1 LGSWELDLIR
11 GELIWSNET
20 YRIFGLPRETPMDY
34 ETFLNCIVLE
44 DRDYVDEKWQA
55 ALAGAT
61 YDIEHR
67 ICVGETVKW
76 VREKADVE
84 FNQAGRA
91 IRGIGVVI
99 DITERKQQELQL
111 QSYQQRLQALASQ
124 LTLTEERE
132 RRRIAVELH
141 DHVGQALT
149 LARIQIAAAQNS
161 QTEAARS
168 ALLGYTSDV
177 LKDAIKQTRSLVF
190 DLSSPVLNELGL
202 KAAISEWLH
211 TYAESQAGLKTE
223 LVVLGSDLTMS
234 ADLRA
239 IFFRSVRELL
249 TNVIRHAQAT
259 CVRVTL
265 EQTPTLACVTVQD
278 DGIGFQADGIASHV
292 TRASGY
298 GLFSIQEQVNDL
310 GGSLTIQ
317 TAPGEGA
324 KITLCVPH
332 QGL

>member
-1 LGSWELDLIR
+1 MTGYSAEEYDSMSFLSLVFPDDL
-11 GELIWSNET
+11 
-20 YRIFGLPRETPMDY
+20 
-34 ETFLNCIVLE
+34 
-44 DRDYVDEKWQA
+44 
-55 ALAGAT
+55 
-61 YDIEHR
+61 
-67 ICVGETVKW
+67 ETVENAYQELVTGYEFEALPDFRIKTKSGDIKW
-76 VREKADVE
+76 LSVRGARIDWEGKP
-84 FNQAGRA
+84 AGMVF
-91 IRGIGVVI
+91 IK

-211 TYAESQAGLKTE
+211 TYAEIQAGLKTE

-239 IFFRSVRELL
+239 IIFRNVRELL

-265 EQTPTLACVTVQD
+265 EQTPTQACVTVQD
-278 DGIGFQADGIASHV
+278 DGIGFRADEIASHV
-292 TRASGY
+292 TRASGF
-298 GLFSIQEQVNDL
+298 GLFSIQEQMNDL
-310 GGSLTIQ
+310 GGSLTVQ
-317 TAPGEGA
+317 TTPGEGA
-324 KITLCVPH
+324 KITLYVPH